1 MHLYSTIFLNS
12 QNIKSYPM
20 NFISL
25 DFETAN
31 WYRKS
36 ACSIGMVKVEN
47 GIIVDQFYSLI
58 KPTPYWFHS
67 INQKIHGLSEEQC
80 SEAPTFGELWPSL
93 ENWLQNQVVVAHNV
107 SFERS
112 VLNHLFEE
120 YQISASISEYLC
132 SLYLSKV
139 AYPGLNSYKLPH
151 VYNAVLNKEFND
163 HHHALDD
170 AKASAEIVIEIVKNW
185 NPPTFNGM
193 IGALYEESVK
203 SRTNPKRE
211 VKFSSLTPD
220 PGFESNDTFKGKNFV
235 FTGELSSFTKEE
247 AAQFVI
253 NNGGNASDNVT
264 KSTTTVVIG
273 HYSAKYGR
281 DHKSNKILRAEEL
294 IRQGQ
299 NISFI
304 NESDFIEM
312 TKI

>member
-1 MHLYSTIFLNS
+1 
-12 QNIKSYPM
+12 M
-20 NFISL
+20 NFVAL

-67 INQKIHGLSEEQC
+67 INQKIHGLSEDHC
-80 SEAPTFGELWPSL
+80 SEAPTFGELWPLL
-93 ENWLQNQVVVAHNV
+93 EKWFQNEVVVAHNV

-120 YQISASISEYLC
+120 YQIRANITEYLC

-139 AYPGLNSYKLPH
+139 AYPGLNSYKLPD
-151 VYNAVLNKEFND
+151 VYNVVLNKEFD
-163 HHHALDD
+163 GHHHALED
-170 AKASAEIVIEIVKNW
+170 AKASAEIVIEIVKKW
-185 NPPTFNGM
+185 KPPTFKGM

-220 PGFESNDTFKGKNFV
+220 PGFESNDRFKGKYFV

-247 AAQFVI
+247 AAQFVV

-273 HYSAKYGR
+273 HYNEKYGPNY
-281 DHKSNKILRAEEL
+281 KSDKVKKAEDL
-294 IRQGQ
+294 ISKGQ
-299 NISFI
+299 NIHLLSEDEF
-304 NESDFIEM
+304 FKL
-312 TKI
+312 TKK